1 MGVPVKTPVKV
12 NFSGGLDLKTDDKQT
27 LPSEFLSLDNM
38 VFTSG
43 GELTKRNGFPS
54 FAKTVITPSPTLT
67 YSAVSGTI
75 TAGRKAYA
83 YNDEL
88 LVNDGFNLFSYD
100 DSSNSWAY
108 KGRSTLVDVSTQSIA
123 QGVSTYVN
131 ADAAVDTTNNL
142 RIVAYS
148 GQGAVSCRY
157 SVQDISTG
165 LFIINQA
172 AFGSSADL
180 YEYPKV
186 ISVGGTSYVFAIK
199 FADQKIYYQKIVG
212 QVVTGS
218 VTALITNLNATYQYY
233 DVDVDTFSGN
243 IYIAYLNSSGTPAVT
258 ISALSTSLA
267 VGNTITVNATATNGV
282 SWFGDGSNIWVV
294 YATATVVS
302 AFAVN
307 NAVSATTG
315 TAAVI
320 DNAATAAAVSNVTG
334 AWSTTQNKAFIFYD
348 PTTFSSSLIA
358 TSAINYNTAT
368 ISGGAVTAT
377 IGNASMLMGS
387 VNLNSKAFAVSGIPH
402 VVGLYAYPSLLPNTG
417 TPTATVLRTIQ
428 ATNFLLNLYNLT
440 PTMNSTDKDV
450 PGNIAAKIF
459 PDSSTT
465 LPPNGAQRELANP
478 VGGSLSHVYLKS
490 SGVYEVA
497 MLNNSNYG
505 SETTPYTPFLSPVG
519 VSTCEFDFNLANPDA
534 QTLGNNALIAGGQVG
549 MYDGANACE
558 QNFHI
563 YPNSA
568 SSAKLTGGTGVLGLA
583 GSNATY
589 SYILVYEWIDNLGQ
603 VHRSFPSPV
612 ITPLTA
618 GQVYTFVSGTV
629 DGYCTVVV
637 PMLRVT
643 NKPGTQIVVNVYR
656 TVANGTT
663 YFLWGTSAF
672 NTYGTV
678 SNNPWANTVT
688 FTDTAVSD
696 AAILGNL
703 QLYTTGALG
712 DYAPPA
718 SSALSNFKNRAV
730 QISSENPFQVGY
742 SNACLQNFPVQFVP
756 EFLINIG
763 TVGGVL
769 KTVAQMD
776 DKMIFF
782 KSGKEG
788 TPAISY
794 LSGQGPAQSGS
805 GNDFQDPL
813 PIATDT
819 GCVDRPSVVLT
830 PMGLMYKS
838 DKGIYLLDRSLQVE
852 YIGAPVEY
860 YNQYS
865 VLSSILVPNTTQ
877 VRYALSN
884 GTMLMYDYF
893 YKKWATFSNPAG
905 VSDCIFQ
912 GQHTYVASDGT
923 VYQESPGVYYD
934 GTVTPVLWSFQTA
947 WIKLAGLQGYQ
958 RAYFLYILATYI
970 SSHQLTVNLYT
981 NFSTSADSTVTITPD
996 SSSSLE
1002 NWRVFFKNQRCQS
1015 FSVQIQEVSTGTL
1028 GAGCSVSGLNLIAGI
1043 KSGFTTISAAQS
1055 TG

>member
-1 MGVPVKTPVKV
+1 MSVPVKQPIKI
-12 NFSGGLDLKTDDKQT
+12 NFAGGLDLKTDDKQT
-27 LPSEFLSLDNM
+27 LPSEFLALDNM
-38 VFTSG
+38 VFTVG
-43 GELTKRNGFPS
+43 GGLTKRNGFPS
-54 FAKTVITPSPTLT
+54 FGKSVITPNPSLT
-67 YSAVSGTI
+67 FSAVPAAVA
-75 TAGRKAYA
+75 AGRKSYS

-88 LVNDGFNLFSYD
+88 LINDGFNLYSYD

-123 QGVSTYVN
+123 QGVKTYVN
-131 ADAAVDTTNNL
+131 ADSAIDTTNNL
-142 RIVAYS
+142 RIIAYS
-148 GQGAVSCRY
+148 GQGATTCSY
-157 SVQDISTG
+157 SVQDVSTG
-165 LFIINQA
+165 QFVINQA
-172 AFGSSADL
+172 LFGAAGDL

-186 ISVGGTSYVFAIK
+186 ISVGGTSYIFAIK
-199 FADQKIYYQKIVG
+199 FADHKVYYQKIVG
-212 QVVTGS
+212 QTVTGS
-218 VTALITNLNATYQYY
+218 VTALVTLNATSQFY

-243 IYIAYLNSSGTPAVT
+243 IYIAYLSNAGTPAVT
-258 ISALSTSLA
+258 ISALSTSMV

-282 SWFGDGSNIWVV
+282 SWFGDGTNIWVV

-334 AWSTTQNKAFIFYD
+334 VWSTTQNKAFIFYD
-348 PTTFSSSLIA
+348 PTTFASNLVA

-368 ISGGAVTAT
+368 IAAGAVSPGT
-377 IGNASMLMGS
+377 ASMAMGS
-387 VNLNSKAFAVSGIPH
+387 LNLNSKAFATSGIPH
-402 VVGLYAYPSLLPNTG
+402 VVGLYAYPAALPNTG
-417 TPTATVLRTIQ
+417 TPTATALHVIQ
-428 ATNFLLNLYNLT
+428 ATNFLINLYNLT
-440 PTMNSTDKDV
+440 PTMNSTNGDV
-450 PGNIAAKIF
+450 PANIAAKIF
-459 PDSSTT
+459 PDSSVT
-465 LPPNGAQRELANP
+465 LPPNGAQRESANP

-490 SGVYEVA
+490 SGVYEMA
-497 MLNNSNYG
+497 MLNNSNYAF
-505 SETTPYTPFLSPVG
+505 ETTPYTPFLSPTG
-519 VSTCEFDFNLANPDA
+519 VSTCEFDFNLKNPDS

-568 SSAKLTGGTGVLGLA
+568 VAPSPVLTGGTGVLGLA
-583 GSNATY
+583 GSNSTY

-618 GQVYTFVSGTV
+618 GQSYTFASGTT
-629 DGYCTVVV
+629 DGYTRVIV

-643 NKPGTQIVVNVYR
+643 NKPGTQIVINVYR
-656 TVANGTT
+656 TIANGSV

-678 SNNPWANTVT
+678 SNNPWSNTVT
-688 FTDTAVSD
+688 FEDTAISD
-696 AAILGNL
+696 AAIQGNL

-712 DYAPPA
+712 NYAPPA

-730 QISSENPFQVGY
+730 QISSEDPFQVGY
-742 SNACLQNFPVQFVP
+742 ANATLQNFPVQFVP

-763 TVGGVL
+763 TVGGAL
-769 KTVAQMD
+769 TTVAQMD

-788 TPAISY
+788 TPAIHY
-794 LSGQGPAQSGS
+794 MAGQGPAPSGS

-838 DKGIYLLDRSLQVE
+838 DKGIYLLDRSLQVD
-852 YIGAPVEY
+852 YIGAPVES

-877 VRYALSN
+877 VRYSLSN

-912 GQHTYVASDGT
+912 GQHTYIASDGT
-923 VYQESPGVYYD
+923 VYQEDPGVYFD
-934 GTVTPVLWSFQTA
+934 GTATPVLWSFQLA

-970 SSHQLTVNLYT
+970 SSHKLTVNLYT
-981 NFSTSADSTVTITPD
+981 DFSTTPDSTVTITPD
-996 SSSSLE
+996 SSKSLE
-1002 NWRVFFKNQRCQS
+1002 NWRVFFKKQRCQS
-1015 FSVQIQEVSTGTL
+1015 FSIQIQEVYTGTL

-1043 KSGFTTISAAQS
+1043 KGPFRTISAAQS